1 MNIRNKDM
9 DAQKIFRK
17 HCERNTTT
25 LFKGF
30 LMMLEDLQK
39 EHEINFSKLRKNLP
53 VEYAAVIE
61 QADYFDDEKVQHLR
75 KRTLDIG
82 NEAIRGMQGGLENF
96 TIDFEFK

>member
-1 MNIRNKDM
+1 M
-9 DAQKIFRK
+9 DAENIFRK

-30 LMMLEDLQK
+30 LMMLEDLQT
-39 EHEINFSKLRKNLP
+39 EHEIHFRKLKRNLP
-53 VEYAAVIE
+53 DEYAAIID
-61 QADYFDDEKVQHLR
+61 QADYFDEDKVQHFR

-82 NEAIRGMQGGLENF
+82 NEAIRNITGGLENF

>member
-1 MNIRNKDM
+1 MEAEN
-9 DAQKIFRK
+9 IFRK
-17 HCERNTTT
+17 HCERSTTT

-39 EHEINFSKLRKNLP
+39 EHEINFSKLKKNLP
-53 VEYAAVIE
+53 EEYGAIIE
-61 QADYFDDEKVQHLR
+61 QADYFDEEKVQHFR

-82 NEAIRGMQGGLENF
+82 NEAIRNIAGGFENF

>member
-1 MNIRNKDM
+1 M
-9 DAQKIFRK
+9 DAEDIFRK

-39 EHEINFSKLRKNLP
+39 EHEINFNKLRKNLP
-53 VEYAAVIE
+53 DEYAAIID
-61 QADYFDDEKVQHLR
+61 QADYFDEDKVQHFR

-82 NEAIRGMQGGLENF
+82 NEAIRNIKGGFENF

>member
-1 MNIRNKDM
+1 M
-9 DAQKIFRK
+9 DAEDIFRK

-39 EHEINFSKLRKNLP
+39 EHEINFNKLRKNLP
-53 VEYAAVIE
+53 DEYAAIID
-61 QADYFDDEKVQHLR
+61 QADYFDEDKVQHFR

-82 NEAIRGMQGGLENF
+82 NEAIRNITGGFENF